1 MTCAIRNSWKFSI
14 LLCGVPGKTIYCES
28 IYYGVCVR
36 VSVFLKLS
44 SWANTGVLTGV
55 HFSFM
60 GAVVIL
66 FVSQIYQSYIKMR
79 DVNELY
85 YFDGFVDE

>member
-1 MTCAIRNSWKFSI
+1 MRLETVGSFQ
-14 LLCGVPGKTIYCES
+14 YCCVVFLVKQY
-28 IYYGVCVR
+28 IVNQYYGVCVR
-36 VSVFLKLS
+36 VSAFLKLS